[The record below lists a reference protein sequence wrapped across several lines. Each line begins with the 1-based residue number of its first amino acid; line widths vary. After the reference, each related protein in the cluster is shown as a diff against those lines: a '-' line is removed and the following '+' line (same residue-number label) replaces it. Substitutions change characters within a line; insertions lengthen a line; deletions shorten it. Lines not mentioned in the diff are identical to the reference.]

1 MITSTKGGAEEQGTD
16 SSEQKAALAGDN
28 RYHTS
33 ITRILGDKY
42 EQFRGRRPDLYQ
54 AVKKLDT
61 AYNKYF
67 KTDVGERYIDA
78 LTKVTNEGKT
88 VLKKPSELLEIEK
101 TTKDKI
107 ISDISGNPVFMKSID
122 DSLSS
127 NQTTIRDTIIKK
139 VVGIVVNKKT
149 GGFRTVRASR
159 RLKKHKRSHKAK
171 RTGKGKKTKK
181 HGKRRASKTRKH

>member
-1 MITSTKGGAEEQGTD
+1 MESGNEAKKID
-16 SSEQKAALAGDN
+16 KAKQQALAGIKKD
-28 RYHTS
+28 T
-33 ITRILGDKY
+33 I
-42 EQFRGRRPDLYQ
+42 RGIISDRFADFIGTKPDLHK
-54 AVKKLDT
+54 AVQKLDT

-67 KTDVGERYIDA
+67 PENTITYMSA
-78 LTKVTNEGKT
+78 LTKVIDGKN
-88 VLKKPSELLEIEK
+88 VLKEPSELLQIEE

-107 ISDISGNPVFMKSID
+107 ISDISGNPAFIASID
-122 DSLSS
+122 ELLSKPQS
-127 NQTTIRDTIIKK
+127 DIRNNIIAK
-139 VVGIVVNKKT
+139 VVKSVDGNKSSA

>member
-1 MITSTKGGAEEQGTD
+1 MESGNEAKKID
-16 SSEQKAALAGDN
+16 KAKQQALAGIKKD
-28 RYHTS
+28 T
-33 ITRILGDKY
+33 I
-42 EQFRGRRPDLYQ
+42 RGIISDRFADFIGTKPDLHK
-54 AVKKLDT
+54 AVQKLDT

-67 KTDVGERYIDA
+67 PENTITYMSA
-78 LTKVTNEGKT
+78 LTKVIDGKN
-88 VLKKPSELLEIEK
+88 VLKEPSELLQIEE

-107 ISDISGNPVFMKSID
+107 ISDISGNPVFTNSID
-122 DSLSS
+122 ESLSE
-127 NQTTIRDTIIKK
+127 NQNDIRDNIIEK
-139 VVGIVVNKKT
+139 VVGIVVNKKS